1 MIPMMLLMQR
11 NCGCKVI
18 QPLLARNGKRLL
30 IRMKNHFLLMA
41 ILKIQVCFV
50 CVLCVYVV
58 YYCYYMC
65 LYYMFIIA
73 FNVHVSYFLY
83 ISYYPPT
90 IVDVAKVYSN
100 LAAAL
105 CKLGKYDDALEAAQ
119 NATKVNTEWAKGYW
133 RLGSVYELKKDFL
146 HALNNYEKAVEND
159 PDEGVYNKAFKRMLE
174 RLGCEKKKGEEG
186 CWSVQLPVS
195 FQNCIS
201 GSFAIWILCI

>member
-1 MIPMMLLMQR
+1 
-11 NCGCKVI
+11 
-18 QPLLARNGKRLL
+18 
-30 IRMKNHFLLMA
+30 
-41 ILKIQVCFV
+41 
-50 CVLCVYVV
+50 
-58 YYCYYMC
+58 MC
-65 LYYMFIIA
+65 LYYIFLIA

-90 IVDVAKVYSN
+90 CLAKVYSN

-119 NATKVNTEWAKGYW
+119 NATKVNPEWTKGYW

-174 RLGCEKKKGEEG
+174 RIGCEKKKGEEG